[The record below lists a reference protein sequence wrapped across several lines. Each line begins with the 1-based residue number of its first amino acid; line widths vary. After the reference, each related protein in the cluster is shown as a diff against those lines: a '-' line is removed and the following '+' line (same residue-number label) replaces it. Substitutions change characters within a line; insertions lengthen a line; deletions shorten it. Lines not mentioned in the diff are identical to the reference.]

1 MSSSL
6 YFYNEY
12 HANFLAIQTLVW
24 PKTVRPCTST
34 SMMAGLHVHNFSNTY
49 LDDWLGLRAVS
60 ETKTLFQLFS
70 VIHTYR
76 MRKFLTS
83 FFAGV
88 CIVTIIIIIP
98 NDVEAYSHGL
108 LISGCNYH
116 KHCML
121 AYRIIIHCMLNMWM

>member
-1 MSSSL
+1 
-6 YFYNEY
+6 
-12 HANFLAIQTLVW
+12 
-24 PKTVRPCTST
+24 
-34 SMMAGLHVHNFSNTY
+34 MMAGLHVHNFSNTY
-49 LDDWLGLRAVS
+49 LDDWLALRAVS

-121 AYRIIIHCMLNMWM
+121 AYRIIIINYVKHVNVVLVKNYHFTNTFTLPL